1 MADVLFIAYITQ
13 ICITLIGMLG
23 ISLWIVDAPDQE
35 RRGPEWSKR
44 RRFLNCFGLTM
55 LVLMLITLVLTI
67 IFKIYSI

>member
-1 MADVLFIAYITQ
+1 MADALFIAYITQ
-13 ICITLIGMLG
+13 ICITLAGMLG

-35 RRGPEWSKR
+35 RQGPEWSKR

-55 LVLMLITLVLTI
+55 LVLMLITLVLAI